1 MIFCTFRTVNIY
13 KMYFWL
19 VICIAKNFIWNLK
32 SNFLN
37 IRIFFY
43 PKIPDFQIVISLQN
57 IVRSQQ
63 AIENL
68 FIQLSDDV

>member
-1 MIFCTFRTVNIY
+1 MC
-13 KMYFWL
+13 FWL
-19 VICIAKNFIWNLK
+19 VICIAKNFIWNFK
-32 SNFLN
+32 GNFLN
-37 IRIFFY
+37 ISFFFFY

-63 AIENL
+63 AIKNV